1 MNQTAHSKFNDHI
14 YKHYGDVVKIVK
26 DTNAPAD
33 KGPRF
38 CIKED
43 QVSPQTYI
51 TLAAV
56 HSVLEL
62 MNARKPVKLSPIVIE
77 SVNDAI
83 YELNELQDQA
93 SIEDLPTIKKFVKEA
108 TDNFNTITAR
118 SMTCPREE
126 YYLIQY
132 SFYPDF
138 DRALSFKNPHIL
150 PKTKQAVAL
159 QAVKNYK
166 QFIKDQTSS
175 KPSRGIKRY
184 LSLRMKLEL
193 CATHQPDLLAHH
205 AFNPGALSGE
215 DEDPSDSPP
224 PKPRKQRTSPA
235 AKVDE
240 PQSSADSDSSGSD
253 NDSDGDVRLTR
264 SSPATA
270 TTPKSSNKKSPARPS
285 STATPTSSSK
295 KAKSPAANNKK
306 TKTPTSTKKAK
317 LASAVSN
324 KKSLKTANATPSPR
338 KSARKRRQST

>member
-1 MNQTAHSKFNDHI
+1 MQKAAKRQKTQSPFVIPSPADLLSGQRIRYVMNQTAHSKFNDHI
-14 YKHYGDVVKIVK
+14 YKHYGNVVKIVK

-43 QVSPQTYI
+43 QVSTQTYI

-166 QFIKDQTSS
+166 QFIKEQSQ
-175 KPSRGIKRY
+175 RGNAARVP
-184 LSLRMKLEL
+184 RL
-193 CATHQPDLLAHH
+193 CK
-205 AFNPGALSGE
+205 G
-215 DEDPSDSPP
+215 
-224 PKPRKQRTSPA
+224 
-235 AKVDE
+235 V
-240 PQSSADSDSSGSD
+240 
-253 NDSDGDVRLTR
+253 
-264 SSPATA
+264 
-270 TTPKSSNKKSPARPS
+270 
-285 STATPTSSSK
+285 
-295 KAKSPAANNKK
+295 
-306 TKTPTSTKKAK
+306 
-317 LASAVSN
+317 
-324 KKSLKTANATPSPR
+324 
-338 KSARKRRQST
+338 